1 MIILKDVTEN
11 PNLFF
16 CILGITIAMIG
27 IIYLC
32 VLTYYFVKDKTILR
46 DWFLVFCSIMIVII
60 GISLAYESGPVK
72 TRFKT
77 YEVKFVDENIT
88 IKEITD
94 NYNIIAVDGDIF
106 TIQEKISQDN

>member
-1 MIILKDVTEN
+1 MIILKEVTEN
-11 PNLFF
+11 PNLAF

-32 VLTYYFVKDKTILR
+32 VVIYYCVKDKTIYGYG
-46 DWFLVFCSIMIVII
+46 FLIFYSVVIAIV
-60 GISLAYESGPVK
+60 GIWLAYQSGPVR
-72 TRFKT
+72 TRLKT

-94 NYNIIAVDGDIF
+94 NYNIINVDGDIF
-106 TIQEKISQDN
+106 TIQEKINQDN